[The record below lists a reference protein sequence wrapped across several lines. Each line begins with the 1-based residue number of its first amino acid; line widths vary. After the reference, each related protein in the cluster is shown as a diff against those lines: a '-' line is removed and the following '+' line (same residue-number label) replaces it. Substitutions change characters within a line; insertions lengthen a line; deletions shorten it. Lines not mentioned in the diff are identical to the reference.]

1 MREKPR
7 VSSFEPRRLRA
18 VRKELEALERRLTR
32 TARTSR
38 EGGPKAPGLL
48 LRWWR
53 MLFGAE

>member
-1 MREKPR
+1 MKEKPR

-32 TARTSR
+32 TSRTSR
-38 EGGPKAPGLL
+38 EGPKAPGVL

-53 MLFGAE
+53 MLFGAG